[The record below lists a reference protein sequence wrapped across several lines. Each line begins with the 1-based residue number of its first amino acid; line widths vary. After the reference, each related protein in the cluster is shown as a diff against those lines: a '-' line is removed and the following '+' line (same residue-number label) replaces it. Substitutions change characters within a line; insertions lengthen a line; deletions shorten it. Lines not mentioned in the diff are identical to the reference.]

1 MFSDERSDPKN
12 ICTLSDKHMEA
23 DPSNS
28 NNDDNINVDEKRAS
42 TQRVCNMSGIIF
54 NFVNCFRWYN

>member
-12 ICTLSDKHMEA
+12 ICTLPDKHMEA

-28 NNDDNINVDEKRAS
+28 NNESDDKNINVDEKCAS
-42 TQRVCNMSGIIF
+42 TQRVCNMPIIIF
-54 NFVNCFRWYN
+54 NFVNCF